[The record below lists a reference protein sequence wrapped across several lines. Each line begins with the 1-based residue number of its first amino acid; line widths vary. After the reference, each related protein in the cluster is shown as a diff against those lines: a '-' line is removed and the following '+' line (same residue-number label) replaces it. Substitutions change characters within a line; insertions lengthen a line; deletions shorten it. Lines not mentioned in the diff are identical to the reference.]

1 MLEHNSS
8 RRKVRPVAED
18 GEEGDK
24 PASYQGSVRQSTL
37 RTGKKRRAEKELAE
51 RARIEQKKADSAAA
65 KAQRQVIKPFDSCI
79 VTLNKM
85 NCEPTGMRVRVSAP
99 RVTTARLPCWV
110 LLVSAKKF
118 IAALCVRDVNKSMC
132 AKLACRFG
140 HSTVNKPPPRPGD
153 IVSF

>member
-1 MLEHNSS
+1 MLEHNRS

-37 RTGKKRRAEKELAE
+37 RTGKKRRAEKKLAE

-99 RVTTARLPCWV
+99 RVTTAKLPCWV
-110 LLVSAKKF
+110 LLASAKKF
-118 IAALCVRDVNKSMC
+118 IAALCVVMC
-132 AKLACRFG
+132 RSPCARNWPAGLA
-140 HSTVNKPPPRPGD
+140 TAQ
-153 IVSF
+153 